1 MLLLSLLFCIL
12 YGSKLQFLT
21 LPLFRQS
28 VYFQARLNRQ
38 SLSFQLLVSMLLF
51 PLSLVMGQE
60 AGKPAWPKPAGGYQ
74 TITGRRYGRRHA
86 YVTFRPTSAKHRN
99 PASVE
104 DWPAPEMDGVHRAHS
119 IPSQG
124 NISSTLHTFF
134 PVSSSSLHPEVKA
147 KSGKDPPHKN
157 QSTSRKPSEARSV
170 HYKKLQRD
178 QPVACNQDQNVLKKS
193 AEASAWPISEDED
206 RNPSNSSVL
215 SFVNIDAYEPDSSGG
230 EEEGQGSDL
239 SHGLQKRLDDM
250 IFELGKEFDYL
261 SGLHSYLYTK
271 SCEGTECSLRDT
283 ESVKDSRTD
292 PKSNSNPEEPP
303 PERNISEHS
312 GTDHMENSTEDHHTP
327 DDLAAGGSPIGLQGP
342 AELGNDNQRGT
353 QSEMVVRPKIRKQ
366 TSETHLE
373 KRKSSHREEVDC
385 GLAKQTSKTTCVS
398 APPFFLTQTER
409 PNQEMLFDFPQTESN
424 EFSPIE
430 RWCEHGEAGSE
441 IHSDDEEN
449 IWEDL
454 ENFNETCAPFM
465 KAEESSEC
473 SEGEWSA
480 SWTSDSGLEKERQKS
495 WETLPGLD
503 ELQSSSLEDV
513 PELSLPPV
521 EPTPLEEGEIPW
533 LMYNGETGSSS
544 DEDPDGMS
552 HFVHPGLF
560 ILDGNNNLEDD
571 SSMSED
577 LDAEWRLLDDFGEG
591 FGMAQ
596 AISYVDPQ
604 LLTYMALE
612 ERLAQAMEAAL
623 AHLESL
629 SIDVEQ
635 AHPPATEQIIEC
647 LPQITI
653 LEDHSGQEQCCA
665 ICCCEY
671 VKDEIATQLPCHH
684 MFHKVCVTLW
694 LQKSGTCPV
703 CRHVLLPVVADTPA
717 PTSFVSDQYI
727 PPSNH
732 SAAGTR

>member
-1 MLLLSLLFCIL
+1 MNL
-12 YGSKLQFLT
+12 
-21 LPLFRQS
+21 
-28 VYFQARLNRQ
+28 
-38 SLSFQLLVSMLLF
+38 
-51 PLSLVMGQE
+51 MGQE
-60 AGKPAWPKPAGGYQ
+60 AGKPAWPKPAVGYH

-86 YVTFRPTSAKHRN
+86 YVSFRPTSAKHRN

-104 DWPAPEMDGVHRAHS
+104 DWPAMEMDGVHRAHS
-119 IPSQG
+119 IPSKG
-124 NISSTLHTFF
+124 NISSTLHTSF
-134 PVSSSSLHPEVKA
+134 PVSSSSVRPEVKA
-147 KSGKDPPHKN
+147 KSGKDPPHKKP
-157 QSTSRKPSEARSV
+157 SISRKPSEALSV
-170 HYKKLQRD
+170 HYKKLKCN
-178 QPVACNQDQNVLKKS
+178 QPVACDQDQNVLKKS
-193 AEASAWPISEDED
+193 AEASAWPISEDS
-206 RNPSNSSVL
+206 NPSNSSVL

-230 EEEGQGSDL
+230 EEEEEGQSSDL

-271 SCEGTECSLRDT
+271 SCEGTDSSLRDT

-292 PKSNSNPEEPP
+292 PKSDSNTEEPP
-303 PERNISEHS
+303 PERNISEHNA
-312 GTDHMENSTEDHHTP
+312 TDHMENGTEDHHIP
-327 DDLAAGGSPIGLQGP
+327 DDLAAGGSPIGPKGP

-373 KRKSSHREEVDC
+373 KRKSSHREEVDS
-385 GLAKQTSKTTCVS
+385 GLAKQASKTKCVS

-424 EFSPIE
+424 GFSPIE
-430 RWCEHGEAGSE
+430 RWREHGDAGSK
-441 IHSDDEEN
+441 IHSDEEDE

-454 ENFNETCAPFM
+454 EDFNETCAPFM

-473 SEGEWSA
+473 SEGEWAA
-480 SWTSDSGLEKERQKS
+480 SWTSDSGLETERQKS
-495 WETLPGLD
+495 WEILPGLD
-503 ELQSSSLEDV
+503 ELHISNSSSLEDV
-513 PELSLPPV
+513 PELSLPPA
-521 EPTPLEEGEIPW
+521 EPPPLEEGEIPW
-533 LMYNGETGSSS
+533 LMYNGEAGSSS

-612 ERLAQAMEAAL
+612 ERLAQAMEVRPN
-623 AHLESL
+623 HLESL

-684 MFHKVCVTLW
+684 MFHKICVTLW

-703 CRHVLLPVVADTPA
+703 CRHVLLPVVAETPA

>member
-1 MLLLSLLFCIL
+1 
-12 YGSKLQFLT
+12 
-21 LPLFRQS
+21 
-28 VYFQARLNRQ
+28 
-38 SLSFQLLVSMLLF
+38 
-51 PLSLVMGQE
+51 MGQE

-86 YVTFRPTSAKHRN
+86 YVSFRPTSAKHRN
-99 PASVE
+99 QASLE
-104 DWPAPEMDGVHRAHS
+104 DLPEMEMDGVHREHS
-119 IPSQG
+119 ISSKG
-124 NISSTLHTFF
+124 NISSMLHAIF
-134 PVSSSSLHPEVKA
+134 PVSSNSVHPGVKA
-147 KSGKDPPHKN
+147 KSGKDAPRKKQP
-157 QSTSRKPSEARSV
+157 TSRKSSEAHSIN
-170 HYKKLQRD
+170 YKKLKSD
-178 QPVACNQDQNVLKKS
+178 QPLACDQDQSGFKKS
-193 AEASAWPISEDED
+193 AEASAWPIPEDD
-206 RNPSNSSVL
+206 NSNPSNSSVL
-215 SFVNIDAYEPDSSGG
+215 SFVNIDAYEPDSSGC
-230 EEEGQGSDL
+230 EEEGQASDP
-239 SHGLQKRLDDM
+239 SNGLQKRLDDM

-271 SCEGTECSLRDT
+271 SCDGTDCSHKDT
-283 ESVKDSRTD
+283 ESVNDSLTNCSSGD
-292 PKSNSNPEEPP
+292 YAEEPCLF
-303 PERNISEHS
+303 EHN
-312 GTDHMENSTEDHHTP
+312 GTDHVENSPEDQRAP
-327 DDLAAGGSPIGLQGP
+327 DDLVPAISSITPKGS
-342 AELGNDNQRGT
+342 AELGKDDQRVSQT
-353 QSEMVVRPKIRKQ
+353 EMVVRPKIRKQ

-373 KRKSSHREEVDC
+373 KSPHREE
-385 GLAKQTSKTTCVS
+385 GLCASAKQTSKTKCVS

-409 PNQEMLFDFPQTESN
+409 PNQEFLFDFPRTDLN
-424 EFSPIE
+424 GFSSIE
-430 RWCEHGEAGSE
+430 RRFEHGGACRK
-441 IHSDDEEN
+441 IISDYEED

-454 ENFNETCAPFM
+454 EDFNEKSPPFM

-480 SWTSDSGLEKERQKS
+480 SWTSDSGLEKERHSSQES
-495 WETLPGLD
+495 WETLPALD
-503 ELQSSSLEDV
+503 ELHSNSSSLEDV
-513 PELSLPPV
+513 PEFSLPPE

-533 LMYNGETGSSS
+533 LMYNEETGSSS
-544 DEDPDGMS
+544 DEDPDVMS

-596 AISYVDPQ
+596 AMSYVDPQ

-629 SIDVEQ
+629 AIDVEQ
-635 AHPPATEQIIEC
+635 AHPPATEQVIEG

-653 LEDHSGQEQCCA
+653 LQDHSGQEQCCA

-671 VKDEIATQLPCHH
+671 VKDEVATQLPCHH
-684 MFHKVCVTLW
+684 MFHKLCVTLW

-703 CRHVLLPVVADTPA
+703 CRHVLSPVVADTPA
-717 PTSFVSDQYI
+717 PTSFASDQDI
-727 PPSNH
+727 PPSNY